1 MRYIGAVLVCFALI
15 AVSAHAYAASLKIG
29 DYLGDDFAKLLA
41 STRSP
46 YRAITSAMAFGPQ
59 SIHVAPESEF
69 GQSLSR
75 HPHGS
80 QQTMLV
86 LHDDDP
92 LRFMAN
98 ANWHEGYVLFRL
110 HQDGRQDRGEQDTDY
125 PRPRIDSPTHFWF
138 REPGP
143 NTPWRGYSYVGDA
156 DRAVARIALAG
167 RYADAHV
174 HIVQFGTDGILRGLG
189 PDIPF
194 FLNNDH
200 VVGNH
205 FDWFYMGKET
215 DESNARAFRRRGSH
229 LILYKIIAEDTGNPN
244 DIGRPDFDHPLME
257 LEQIKRP

>member
-1 MRYIGAVLVCFALI
+1 MRYIGTGLVCFAFI
-15 AVSAHAYAASLKIG
+15 AASAHAYAASLKIG

-46 YRAITSAMAFGPQ
+46 YMAINRAMAFGPQ
-59 SIHVAPESEF
+59 SIHVVNESAF
-69 GQSLSR
+69 GQSLNH
-75 HPHGS
+75 HPRGS
-80 QQTMLV
+80 QQTIRAP
-86 LHDDDP
+86 HDDDP
-92 LRFMAN
+92 LRFIAN

-110 HQDGRQDRGEQDTDY
+110 HSDGRQDRGEQDIDY

-143 NTPWRGYSYVGDA
+143 NTPWRGYSYVGDV
-156 DRAVARIALAG
+156 DRAVARIALGG
-167 RYADAHV
+167 RYVDAHKHSV
-174 HIVQFGTDGILRGLG
+174 EFSADGVLRGLG

-215 DESNARAFRRRGSH
+215 DESNALAFRRHGTN
-229 LILYKIIAEDTGNPN
+229 LILYKIIVEDTGNPN

-257 LEQIKRP
+257 LEQVKQP

>member
-1 MRYIGAVLVCFALI
+1 MRYIGAVLVWFALI

-46 YRAITSAMAFGPQ
+46 YTAINSAMAFGPQ
-59 SIHVAPESEF
+59 SIHVIHESEF
-69 GQSLSR
+69 RQSLN
-75 HPHGS
+75 HNPHGS
-80 QQTMLV
+80 QQTIRAP
-86 LHDDDP
+86 HEDDP
-92 LRFMAN
+92 LRFIAN

-110 HQDGRQDRGEQDTDY
+110 HSDGRQDRGEQDIDY

-143 NTPWRGYSYVGDA
+143 NTAWRGYSYVGDV
-156 DRAVARIALAG
+156 DSAVARIVLAG
-167 RYADAHV
+167 RYTDTQG

-205 FDWFYMGKET
+205 FDWFYMGKKT
-215 DESNARAFRRRGSH
+215 AQSNALAFQRRGSH
-229 LILYKIIAEDTGNPN
+229 LSLYKIILEDTGNPN
-244 DIGRPDFDHPLME
+244 DIGRPDFDHPLLD
-257 LEQIKRP
+257 LEQVKQP